1 MPGDPKECREHA
13 KRCWAL
19 ASETNNP
26 TLKESLLDLAQ
37 RWASL
42 ASDLQTT
49 RELLEKWG
57 EDSEKQAS

>member
-19 ASETNNP
+19 ASETNNL